1 MTSNDDSSQ
10 TGTPD
15 PSEGSGHEKR
25 HFTRITFGGQAT
37 VDCPGGP
44 CTGQVADISL
54 KGALVRRP
62 GGWPGLVDRTTPAEL
77 DIELE
82 SGLRLTASARV
93 SHVQGELAGFEFV
106 QLPLE
111 TASELRRL
119 VEFNLG
125 DEALLERE
133 LAALVENHEAAD
145 RS

>member
-1 MTSNDDSSQ
+1 MTSNDDPNQPPGDRSA
-10 TGTPD
+10 G
-15 PSEGSGHEKR
+15 GSDTEKR
-25 HFTRITFGGQAT
+25 HFTRINFGGEAT
-37 VDCPGGP
+37 VDCTGSP

-62 GGWPGLVDRTTPAEL
+62 DGWPGLVERDAPAEL
-77 DIELE
+77 EIELE
-82 SGLRLTASARV
+82 SGLQLTASARV

-133 LAALVENHEAAD
+133 LAALVEDHEAGD
-145 RS
+145 RP